1 MKQSLFDQLAKLLEQ
16 PRVDPLIPPKGR
28 FMFIDIGRLMKEG
41 LAVEVSSRGQ
51 TLH

>member
-1 MKQSLFDQLAKLLEQ
+1 MKESLFDDLIKLLQQ
-16 PRVDPLIPPKGR
+16 PTSVHPPKGR
-28 FMFIDIGRLMKEG
+28 FMFINIERLMKEG